1 MVNCL
6 LCEKK
11 FETQRGLFSHLIR
24 VHDVRDQKQRFSLY
38 VIGDFFPLIEKR
50 SWSKAEELLE
60 EMKKENSST
69 DWMLGYLLALG
80 GMISALKEGGS
91 IEPYIFSLKRCNYQQ
106 LQEEQNGFNEFNK
119 LLAPKKDFDAA
130 YFQAWND
137 LTYYMMNS
145 KI

>member
-1 MVNCL
+1 MSNV
-6 LCEKK
+6 
-11 FETQRGLFSHLIR
+11 ETQVDTSGQACPVPVLLTRRGLKKIESGQVLE
-24 VHDVRDQKQRFSLY
+24 

-50 SWSKAEELLE
+50 SWTKAEELLE
-60 EMKKENSST
+60 EMRKDNSST